1 MKSVISFVLCG
12 AALSSLALEQNPPAP
27 AADHKTEILEK
38 DIVATRARVEELSAQ
53 LADTRADLDAVLKY
67 VAQQSASA
75 KNMAK
80 TLDESEQAGFTFG
93 INPDSRHILLHG
105 WRESLAAA
113 QKDVPAAKPASA
125 KPSVKSAGDAKP
137 PGGN

>member
-12 AALSSLALEQNPPAP
+12 AAASSLVREQNPPAP
-27 AADHKTEILEK
+27 AADHKIEILEK
-38 DIVATRARVEELSAQ
+38 DIVTTRRHVDELDAQ
-53 LADTRADLDAVLKY
+53 LAETRAELDAVLKY
-67 VAQQSASA
+67 VGEQAASA

-93 INPDSRHILLHG
+93 INPDSRHILLRG
-105 WRESLAAA
+105 WRESLAAV
-113 QKDVPAAKPASA
+113 QKDLPGAPAPSAKPA
-125 KPSVKSAGDAKP
+125 PKSAGDAKA